1 MKREPGGAT
10 TFELNVAVTDR
21 AAVIVTVQ
29 VVAEPEQPPPD
40 HPANADPEAGLSV
53 SVTLLPRAGL
63 DVHDPGHEMPA
74 PLTLPEPV
82 PTTETLSGRVAL
94 KVAVTDWAVIM
105 LTEQVVAV
113 PEQPPPDQPAKVE
126 PAAGVA
132 VSVT

>member
-1 MKREPGGAT
+1 
-10 TFELNVAVTDR
+10 
-21 AAVIVTVQ
+21 
-29 VVAEPEQPPPD
+29 
-40 HPANADPEAGLSV
+40 
-53 SVTLLPRAGL
+53 L